1 MTESFRPTLAQ
12 ARELG
17 RDYRRVPVTLEIAAD
32 METPVRLLKKLK
44 KGSGSCFLLESMEGG
59 EKWGRYSFIGCDPVC
74 TVTAAHGRTVVS
86 VPGRADDEREGDPF
100 EAVRELLAER
110 KAPALPW
117 LPRFAGGAVGFFGYD
132 MVRYAEKLPDTLPNE
147 GDYPDMRLLIVDRL
161 VAYDNVRQKLMI
173 IVSMPTAGDMEENY
187 RRAVEEIE
195 AVRAHIRRDDLPEE
209 PVRAVKKPEWRS
221 NFTQGQF
228 EEIVRKAKENI
239 RNGDVFQVVLSRRFT
254 AELEADLF
262 DGFRVLRIANPA
274 PYMYY
279 LKLGDVEIAG
289 ASPETLVRLEN
300 GRLETCPI
308 AGSRPRGRT
317 EEEDRALEQEL
328 LSDEKERAEHNMLVD
343 LGRNDIG
350 RVSRIGSVQVKNY
363 AQVARYSHIMHL
375 TTLVTGELGSGRDA
389 FDALRSLLPAG
400 TLSGAPKVRA
410 MELIEQYEN
419 RRRGPY
425 GGAVG
430 YIGFDG
436 NMDVCIAIRT
446 IAKKNGVVFVQAG
459 AGIVADSVPE
469 REYIE
474 SENKAKAVLLAAEQ
488 AGNIR

>member
-1 MTESFRPTLAQ
+1 MTDSFRPTLAQ
-12 ARELG
+12 AGEFG
-17 RDYRRVPVTLEIAAD
+17 GDYRRVPVTLEIAAD
-32 METPVRLLKKLK
+32 METPVRLLKTLK
-44 KGSGSCFLLESMEGG
+44 RENGSCFLLESMEGG

-74 TVTAAHGRTVVS
+74 IVTAAHGKTIVS
-86 VPGRADDEREGDPF
+86 VPGRADEESESDPF
-100 EAVRELLAER
+100 ETVRELLAER
-110 KAPALPW
+110 KAPTFDY

-132 MVRYAEKLPDTLPNE
+132 MVRCAEKLPDGLPNE
-147 GDYPDMRLLIVDRL
+147 GDYPDMRLLIVDKL
-161 VAYDNVRQKLMI
+161 VAYDNVRQKLII
-173 IVSMPTAGDMEENY
+173 IVSMPTDGDIAENY
-187 RRAVEEIE
+187 RRATEEIGKI
-195 AVRAHIRRDDLPEE
+195 RSLIRRDDLPAE
-209 PVRAVKKPEWRS
+209 PVRAVKKPVWHS
-221 NFTQGQF
+221 NFTQEQF

-239 RNGDVFQVVLSRRFT
+239 RNGDIFQVVLSRRFT
-254 AELEADLF
+254 AKLEADLF
-262 DGFRVLRIANPA
+262 DVYRVLRIGNPS

-317 EEEDRALEQEL
+317 EEEDRALEREL
-328 LSDEKERAEHNMLVD
+328 RSDGKELAEHNMLVD

-350 RVSRIGSVQVKNY
+350 RVSRIGSVRVKDY
-363 AQVARYSHIMHL
+363 AHVARYSHIMHL
-375 TTLVTGELGSGRDA
+375 TTLVTGELADGRDA

-419 RRRGPY
+419 WRRGPY

-430 YIGFDG
+430 YIGFNGD
-436 NMDVCIAIRT
+436 MDVCIAIRT
-446 IAKKNGVVFVQAG
+446 IAKKNGVAFVQAG
-459 AGIVADSVPE
+459 AGVVADSVPE

-488 AGNIR
+488 AGENR